1 MRAWELWCID
11 NHLKYMIYLV
21 LILILP
27 ICLIVGM
34 LWGLFEM
41 LCGLFEMCNEWKYE
55 WKYITKTIKHRGKR

>member
-1 MRAWELWCID
+1 MRYWELWCID

-34 LWGLFEM
+34 F
-41 LCGLFEMCNEWKYE
+41 CGLLDMCKGWKYMWQE
-55 WKYITKTIKHRGKR
+55 TTKVIKYREKDNGKA

>member
-34 LWGLFEM
+34 L
-41 LCGLFEMCNEWKYE
+41 CGLFEMCNEWKYMWRE
-55 WKYITKTIKHRGKR
+55 TTKVIKYREKDNDNDKA